1 MKQLL
6 ILLISLSLSLSTFA
20 QKTFADRAPG
30 NWEGSGTLFGMEA
43 RFSMI
48 WEKTLNDKFLKLTFQ
63 NRFMDENNNVRVMDA
78 QGFYNTE
85 TGKGHWFDSRG
96 QMLPLALEM
105 DKKTLKVLW
114 GDESTEQG
122 KTLYMI
128 VGKKMAV
135 EDYVMKDGE
144 YSAFGKAEYVRVIRD

>member
-1 MKQLL
+1 MKHLWVLL
-6 ILLISLSLSLSTFA
+6 LCLGLGGSGLA

-63 NRFMDENNNVRVMDA
+63 NRFMDKNNNVRVMDA

-114 GDESTEQG
+114 GDENTEQG
-122 KTLYMI
+122 KTIYMI

-135 EDYVMKDGE
+135 EDYVVKNGE
-144 YSAFGKAEYVRVIRD
+144 YSAFGKAEYKRMDN

>member
-1 MKQLL
+1 MKHLWVLL
-6 ILLISLSLSLSTFA
+6 LCLGLGGSGLA

-63 NRFMDENNNVRVMDA
+63 NRFMDKNNNVRVMDA

-85 TGKGHWFDSRG
+85 TGKRPLVRQQRTNATLSTGDG
-96 QMLPLALEM
+96 QK
-105 DKKTLKVLW
+105 DT
-114 GDESTEQG
+114 ESIMG
-122 KTLYMI
+122 
-128 VGKKMAV
+128 
-135 EDYVMKDGE
+135 
-144 YSAFGKAEYVRVIRD
+144 